1 MQRMRAKIVI
11 SEFMDASAVDWL
23 LQDFDVLYDA
33 GLMGRRED
41 LFEALQG
48 ADALIVRNQTQVDQ
62 ALLDRAPGLTVVG
75 RLGVG
80 LDNIDVSAC
89 AARGVA
95 VIPATGANSLAV
107 AEYVMTSCAILL
119 RGAYLS
125 SQEVLAGKWPR
136 SQLSQGRECG
146 GKVLGLVGFG
156 GIGRM
161 VARMA
166 KGMGMRVLA
175 HDPNLAAD
183 ASIWAETH
191 VAPMGLHALVE
202 QSDAISLHV
211 PLVDSTRNLFD
222 AALIA
227 RMKKGAVLINTA
239 RGGIVDEAA
248 LAQALRD
255 GRLGGAALDVFNT
268 EPLGGGSVLAD
279 APNLLLTPHIAGV
292 TLESNERVSAMI
304 AERVAQ
310 YLHIHRTERTG

>member
-1 MQRMRAKIVI
+1 MRARIVI
-11 SEFMDASAVDWL
+11 SEFMDPSAVDWL
-23 LQDFDVLYDA
+23 LQDFDVLYDV
-33 GLMGRRED
+33 GLVGRRED
-41 LFEALQG
+41 LLKALEG

-62 ALLDRAPGLTVVG
+62 ALLDHAPGLTVVG

-107 AEYVMTSCAILL
+107 AEYVMTSCAMLL
-119 RGAYLS
+119 RGSYLS
-125 SQEVLAGKWPR
+125 SQEVLAGRWPR
-136 SQLSQGRECG
+136 AQLSQGRECG
-146 GKVLGLVGFG
+146 GKVLGLIGFG

-191 VAPMGLHALVE
+191 VSPMGLHALVE

-239 RGGIVDEAA
+239 RGGIVDEGA

-268 EPLGGGSVLAD
+268 EPLAGGSVLAD

-310 YLHIHRTERTG
+310 HLHIHRTERTG

>member
-1 MQRMRAKIVI
+1 MRAKIVI